1 LFVALSRTR
10 DHLVVPLPRDI
21 PGSERPRD
29 RWLESIRDGLEFDGT
44 PAAGTYSI
52 DVEAPGERT
61 RSIDV
66 AVNAVDT
73 LTTHVTHDD
82 AATPPPFTATSPPEK
97 DDLPGL
103 VPRILRPSTIYP
115 LSEEQEANILDHL
128 QGRPLHTD
136 TDTIDD
142 ELPLTLNEF
151 DTEDVG
157 SFVHGVLTQCV
168 DHNIS
173 AHDLRGQSATVE
185 RIIDDQLHHHGP
197 PANQAERDGLI
208 EFLTQFVL
216 PDFVTSKLWK
226 QLERADTVIVE
237 KPLRMH
243 IRRDNVEFEVEGQAD
258 FLLQNPDGSWSITD
272 AKIALT
278 DMNTETRRRYEIQ
291 VSCYATLFAAESGV
305 DGPINCAI
313 ETFGSVT
320 DRQEVPFPSSELQES
335 LDTLLGG
342 GK

>member
-1 LFVALSRTR
+1 MMSVYGGLVNAGLTRLEPNPLTLNSSVTTASRLRPASR
-10 DHLVVPLPRDI
+10 DPKLGGSCSSRYPVLGIISSFHCHATSPVPSVHGIGGSNRSATVSSSTEHLPLGP
-21 PGSERPRD
+21 
-29 RWLESIRDGLEFDGT
+29 
-44 PAAGTYSI
+44 I
-52 DVEAPGERT
+52 DVEALGERT

-73 LTTHVTHDD
+73 LTTHSTHDD

-103 VPRILRPSTIYP
+103 VPRLLRPSTIYP
-115 LSEEQEANILDHL
+115 LSEDQEANILDHL
-128 QGRPLHTD
+128 QGQPLHTD

-142 ELPLTLNEF
+142 ELPITLNEF

-173 AHDLRGQSATVE
+173 AHDLRRQSATVE
-185 RIIDDQLHHHGP
+185 RIIGDQLHYHGP

-208 EFLTQFVL
+208 EFLTQFVF

-226 QLERADTVIVE
+226 QLERADTVTVE

-243 IRRDNVEFEVEGQAD
+243 IRRENFEV
-258 FLLQNPDGSWSITD
+258 
-272 AKIALT
+272 
-278 DMNTETRRRYEIQ
+278 
-291 VSCYATLFAAESGV
+291 
-305 DGPINCAI
+305 
-313 ETFGSVT
+313 
-320 DRQEVPFPSSELQES
+320 
-335 LDTLLGG
+335 
-342 GK
+342 